1 MKKKEKN
8 TTDKLY
14 AKLLIF
20 AEELHMGNKRRIR
33 NGFISLAV
41 MPVILVIIRLLTES
55 SRVVFLILWII
66 SMFVAAAF
74 LIFVAFV
81 DRQLQDTLN
90 ELSQTEKQE
99 FDSLL
104 AINGRSIAKPRTKPA
119 EKALVKVEQPPEP
132 SKPEAKPIEK
142 AIEKAVEKP
151 VAQAVEKAVEQVV
164 EKAVEQVVEKA
175 VAQAVEKAVAQAVE
189 KAVAQVTG
197 QTAAAAQKQAAEN
210 TPVQADGKADEK

>member
-1 MKKKEKN
+1 MKKKSN
-8 TTDKLY
+8 TDKLY

-41 MPVILVIIRLLTES
+41 LPVLLIIIRLLTDS
-55 SRVVFLILWII
+55 SRVVFLLIWILT
-66 SMFVAAAF
+66 MFVAAAF
-74 LIFVAFV
+74 LIFVAYV

-90 ELSQTEKQE
+90 ELSESEKKE
-99 FDSLL
+99 FDNLL
-104 AINGRSIAKPRTKPA
+104 EIRGKSVAKPRRKPA
-119 EKALVKVEQPPEP
+119 EKELVKVEQAPEP
-132 SKPEAKPIEK
+132 TKPEAKPIEK

-151 VAQAVEKAVEQVV
+151 VASAV

-197 QTAAAAQKQAAEN
+197 QAAAAAEQAEGNAPE
-210 TPVQADGKADEK
+210 QADGKADEK

>member
-1 MKKKEKN
+1 MARKSN
-8 TTDKLY
+8 TDKLY

-41 MPVILVIIRLLTES
+41 LPVLLIIIRLLTDS
-55 SRVVFLILWII
+55 SRVVFLLIWILT
-66 SMFVAAAF
+66 MFVAAAF
-74 LIFVAFV
+74 LIFVAYI

-90 ELSQTEKQE
+90 ELAESEKKE

-104 AINGRSIAKPRTKPA
+104 EIRGRSVAKPRRKPA
-119 EKALVKVEQPPEP
+119 EKAVEKAVEKVEQPKPEEKPEP
-132 SKPEAKPIEK
+132 KPIEK

-151 VAQAVEKAVEQVV
+151 VASAV

-189 KAVAQVTG
+189 KAVAQATG
-197 QTAAAAQKQAAEN
+197 QAQQATEKTEEN
-210 TPVQADGKADEK
+210 APEQADGKADEK

>member
-1 MKKKEKN
+1 MKKKSN
-8 TTDKLY
+8 TDKLY

-41 MPVILVIIRLLTES
+41 LPVLLIIIRLLTDS
-55 SRVVFLILWII
+55 SRVVFLIIWILT
-66 SMFVAAAF
+66 MFVAAAF
-74 LIFVAFV
+74 LIFVAYV

-90 ELSQTEKQE
+90 ELSESEKKE

-104 AINGRSIAKPRTKPA
+104 EIRGKSVAKPRIKPA
-119 EKALVKVEQPPEP
+119 EKALVKVENPPEP
-132 SKPEAKPIEK
+132 AKPEPAKPETKPIEK

-151 VAQAVEKAVEQVV
+151 VASAV

-189 KAVAQVTG
+189 KAVAQVTN
-197 QTAAAAQKQAAEN
+197 QAAAAAQQAAEN
-210 TPVQADGKADEK
+210 APEQADGKADEK

>member
-41 MPVILVIIRLLTES
+41 MPIILIIVRLLTDS

-66 SMFVAAAF
+66 SMFIAAAF

-90 ELSQTEKQE
+90 ELSQTEKKE
-99 FDSLL
+99 FDSLI
-104 AINGRSIAKPRTKPA
+104 AIRGKSVAKPRIKPA
-119 EKALVKVEQPPEP
+119 EKALVKVEQPSEPEKPEP
-132 SKPEAKPIEK
+132 KPIEK

-151 VAQAVEKAVEQVV
+151 VAQAV

-197 QTAAAAQKQAAEN
+197 QTSENAPAQAE
-210 TPVQADGKADEK
+210 GKADEK

>member
-41 MPVILVIIRLLTES
+41 MPVILIIVRLLTDS

-66 SMFVAAAF
+66 SMFIAAAF

-90 ELSQTEKQE
+90 ELSQTEKKE
-99 FDSLL
+99 FDSLI
-104 AINGRSIAKPRTKPA
+104 AIRGKSVAKPRIKPA
-119 EKALVKVEQPPEP
+119 EKALVKVEQQPEQ
-132 SKPEAKPIEK
+132 SKEAKPIEK

-151 VAQAVEKAVEQVV
+151 VAQAV

-197 QTAAAAQKQAAEN
+197 QAVEN
-210 TPVQADGKADEK
+210 APAQADGKADEK

>member
-1 MKKKEKN
+1 MKRKSN
-8 TTDKLY
+8 TDKLY

-41 MPVILVIIRLLTES
+41 LPVLLIIIRLLTDS
-55 SRVVFLILWII
+55 SRVVFLLIWILT
-66 SMFVAAAF
+66 MFVAAAF

-90 ELSQTEKQE
+90 ELSESEKKE
-99 FDSLL
+99 FDNLL
-104 AINGRSIAKPRTKPA
+104 EIRGKSVAKPRRKPA
-119 EKALVKVEQPPEP
+119 EKALVKVEQLPEP
-132 SKPEAKPIEK
+132 KPEEKPEAKPIEK

-151 VAQAVEKAVEQVV
+151 VASAV

-189 KAVAQVTG
+189 KAVAQVTS
-197 QTAAAAQKQAAEN
+197 QAAAAAQQAAEN
-210 TPVQADGKADEK
+210 APEQADGKADEK

>member
-1 MKKKEKN
+1 MARKSN
-8 TTDKLY
+8 TDKLY

-41 MPVILVIIRLLTES
+41 LPVLLIIIRLLTDS
-55 SRVVFLILWII
+55 SRVVFLLIWILT
-66 SMFVAAAF
+66 MFVAAAF
-74 LIFVAFV
+74 LIFVAYV

-90 ELSQTEKQE
+90 ELAESEKKE

-104 AINGRSIAKPRTKPA
+104 EIRGRSVAKPRRKPA
-119 EKALVKVEQPPEP
+119 EKVEQPKPEEKPEP
-132 SKPEAKPIEK
+132 KPIEK

-151 VAQAVEKAVEQVV
+151 VASAV

-189 KAVAQVTG
+189 KAVAQATG
-197 QTAAAAQKQAAEN
+197 QAQQATEKTEEN
-210 TPVQADGKADEK
+210 APEQADGKADEK

>member
-1 MKKKEKN
+1 MARKSN
-8 TTDKLY
+8 TDKLY

-41 MPVILVIIRLLTES
+41 LPVLLIIIRLLTDS
-55 SRVVFLILWII
+55 SRVVFLLIWILT
-66 SMFVAAAF
+66 MFVAAAF
-74 LIFVAFV
+74 LIFVAYV

-90 ELSQTEKQE
+90 ELAESEKKE

-104 AINGRSIAKPRTKPA
+104 EIRGRSVAKPRRKPA
-119 EKALVKVEQPPEP
+119 EKAVEKVEQP
-132 SKPEAKPIEK
+132 KPEEKP
-142 AIEKAVEKP
+142 VEKP
-151 VAQAVEKAVEQVV
+151 VASAV

-189 KAVAQVTG
+189 KAVAQATG
-197 QTAAAAQKQAAEN
+197 QAQQATEKTEEN
-210 TPVQADGKADEK
+210 APEQADGKADEK

>member
-1 MKKKEKN
+1 MKKKSN
-8 TTDKLY
+8 TDKLY

-41 MPVILVIIRLLTES
+41 LPVLLIIIRLLTDS
-55 SRVVFLILWII
+55 SRVVFLLIWIL

-74 LIFVAFV
+74 LIFVAYV

-90 ELSQTEKQE
+90 ELSESEKKE

-104 AINGRSIAKPRTKPA
+104 EIRGKSVAKPRIKPA
-119 EKALVKVEQPPEP
+119 EKTLVKVENPPEP
-132 SKPEAKPIEK
+132 AKPEAKPIEK

-151 VAQAVEKAVEQVV
+151 VASAV

-189 KAVAQVTG
+189 KAVAQVTN
-197 QTAAAAQKQAAEN
+197 QAAAAVQQAAEN
-210 TPVQADGKADEK
+210 APEQADGKADEK

>member
-1 MKKKEKN
+1 MARKSN
-8 TTDKLY
+8 TDKLY

-41 MPVILVIIRLLTES
+41 LPVLLIIIRLLTDS
-55 SRVVFLILWII
+55 SRVVFLLIWILT
-66 SMFVAAAF
+66 MFVAAAF
-74 LIFVAFV
+74 LIFVAYV

-90 ELSQTEKQE
+90 ELAESEKKE

-104 AINGRSIAKPRTKPA
+104 EIRGRSVAKPRRKPA
-119 EKALVKVEQPPEP
+119 EKAVEKAVEKVEQPKPEEKPEP
-132 SKPEAKPIEK
+132 KPIEK

-151 VAQAVEKAVEQVV
+151 VASAV

-197 QTAAAAQKQAAEN
+197 QAQQAAEKTEEN
-210 TPVQADGKADEK
+210 APEQADGKADEK

>member
-1 MKKKEKN
+1 MARKSN
-8 TTDKLY
+8 TDKLY

-41 MPVILVIIRLLTES
+41 LPVLLIIIRLLTDS
-55 SRVVFLILWII
+55 SRVVFLIIWILT
-66 SMFVAAAF
+66 MFVAAAF
-74 LIFVAFV
+74 LIFVAYV

-90 ELSQTEKQE
+90 ALAESEKKE

-104 AINGRSIAKPRTKPA
+104 EIRGRSVAKPRRKPA
-119 EKALVKVEQPPEP
+119 EKAVVKVEQQKPEEKPEP
-132 SKPEAKPIEK
+132 KPIEK

-151 VAQAVEKAVEQVV
+151 VASAV

-189 KAVAQVTG
+189 KAVAQATG
-197 QTAAAAQKQAAEN
+197 QAQQATEKTEEN
-210 TPVQADGKADEK
+210 APEQADGKADEK

>member
-1 MKKKEKN
+1 MKRKSN
-8 TTDKLY
+8 TDKLY

-41 MPVILVIIRLLTES
+41 LPVLLIIIRLLTDS
-55 SRVVFLILWII
+55 SRVVFLLIWILT
-66 SMFVAAAF
+66 MFVAASF
-74 LIFVAFV
+74 LIFVAYV

-90 ELSQTEKQE
+90 ELSESEKKE

-104 AINGRSIAKPRTKPA
+104 EIRGRSVAKPRVRPA
-119 EKALVKVEQPPEP
+119 EKAPVTVGQPKPEEKPEP
-132 SKPEAKPIEK
+132 KPIEK

-151 VAQAVEKAVEQVV
+151 VASAVEKAVEQVV
-164 EKAVEQVVEKA
+164 EA

-189 KAVAQVTG
+189 KAVAQ
-197 QTAAAAQKQAAEN
+197 AAAKTAEKAPEQAAEIAPEQ
-210 TPVQADGKADEK
+210 TDGKADEK

>member
-1 MKKKEKN
+1 MKKKSN
-8 TTDKLY
+8 TDKLY

-41 MPVILVIIRLLTES
+41 LPVLLIIIRLLTDS
-55 SRVVFLILWII
+55 SRVVFLLIWILT
-66 SMFVAAAF
+66 MFVAAAF
-74 LIFVAFV
+74 LIFVAYV

-90 ELSQTEKQE
+90 ELSESEKKE
-99 FDSLL
+99 SDNLL
-104 AINGRSIAKPRTKPA
+104 EIRGKSVAKPRRKPA
-119 EKALVKVEQPPEP
+119 EKALVKVEQAPEP
-132 SKPEAKPIEK
+132 AKPEAKPIEK
-142 AIEKAVEKP
+142 AIEKAVEK
-151 VAQAVEKAVEQVV
+151 AVEKPVASAV

-197 QTAAAAQKQAAEN
+197 QAAAATQQAVEN
-210 TPVQADGKADEK
+210 APEQADGKADEK

>member
-1 MKKKEKN
+1 MKKKSN
-8 TTDKLY
+8 TDKLY

-41 MPVILVIIRLLTES
+41 LPVLLIIIRLLTDS
-55 SRVVFLILWII
+55 SRVVFLLIWILT
-66 SMFVAAAF
+66 MFVAAAF
-74 LIFVAFV
+74 LIFVAYV

-90 ELSQTEKQE
+90 ELSESEKKE
-99 FDSLL
+99 FDNLL
-104 AINGRSIAKPRTKPA
+104 EIRGKSVAKPRRRPA
-119 EKALVKVEQPPEP
+119 EKELVKVEQAPEP
-132 SKPEAKPIEK
+132 AKPEAKPIEK

-151 VAQAVEKAVEQVV
+151 
-164 EKAVEQVVEKA
+164 VEQVVEKA

-197 QTAAAAQKQAAEN
+197 QAATAAQQAVEN
-210 TPVQADGKADEK
+210 APEQADGKADEK

>member
-1 MKKKEKN
+1 MKKKNKN

-41 MPVILVIIRLLTES
+41 MPVILIIVRLLTDS

-66 SMFVAAAF
+66 SMFIAAAF

-104 AINGRSIAKPRTKPA
+104 EIRGKSVAKPRIKPA
-119 EKALVKVEQPPEP
+119 EKALAKVEQPPEP
-132 SKPEAKPIEK
+132 VKPEAKPIEK

-164 EKAVEQVVEKA
+164 EKAV
-175 VAQAVEKAVAQAVE
+175 AQAVEKAVAQAVE
-189 KAVAQVTG
+189 KAVAQATG
-197 QTAAAAQKQAAEN
+197 QTAAPAAQQAVEN
-210 TPVQADGKADEK
+210 APVQADGKADEK

>member
-1 MKKKEKN
+1 MARKSN
-8 TTDKLY
+8 TDKLY

-41 MPVILVIIRLLTES
+41 LPVLLIIIRLLTDS
-55 SRVVFLILWII
+55 SRVVFLLIWILT
-66 SMFVAAAF
+66 MFGAA
-74 LIFVAFV
+74 
-81 DRQLQDTLN
+81 DTLN
-90 ELSQTEKQE
+90 ELAESEKKE

-104 AINGRSIAKPRTKPA
+104 EIRGRSVAKPRRKPA
-119 EKALVKVEQPPEP
+119 EKAVVKVEQPKPEGKPEP
-132 SKPEAKPIEK
+132 KPIEK

-151 VAQAVEKAVEQVV
+151 VASAV

-189 KAVAQVTG
+189 KAVAQATG
-197 QTAAAAQKQAAEN
+197 QAQQVTEKTEEN
-210 TPVQADGKADEK
+210 APEQADGKADEK

>member
-1 MKKKEKN
+1 MKKKSN
-8 TTDKLY
+8 TDKLY

-41 MPVILVIIRLLTES
+41 LPVLLIIIRLLTDS
-55 SRVVFLILWII
+55 SRVVFLLIWILT
-66 SMFVAAAF
+66 MFVAAAF
-74 LIFVAFV
+74 LIFVAYV

-90 ELSQTEKQE
+90 ELSESEKKE
-99 FDSLL
+99 FDNLL
-104 AINGRSIAKPRTKPA
+104 EIRGKSVAKPRRKPA
-119 EKALVKVEQPPEP
+119 EKALVNVEQAPEP
-132 SKPEAKPIEK
+132 AKPEAKPIEK

-151 VAQAVEKAVEQVV
+151 VASAV

-197 QTAAAAQKQAAEN
+197 QAAAAAQQAVEN
-210 TPVQADGKADEK
+210 APEQADGKADEK

>member
-1 MKKKEKN
+1 MAKKSN
-8 TTDKLY
+8 TDKLY

-41 MPVILVIIRLLTES
+41 LPVLLIIIRLLTDS
-55 SRVVFLILWII
+55 SRVVFLLIWILT
-66 SMFVAAAF
+66 MFVAAAF
-74 LIFVAFV
+74 LIFVAYV

-90 ELSQTEKQE
+90 ELAESEKKE
-99 FDSLL
+99 FDSLI
-104 AINGRSIAKPRTKPA
+104 AIRGKSVAKPRIRPA
-119 EKALVKVEQPPEP
+119 ETALVKVDNPQPTEP
-132 SKPEAKPIEK
+132 KPEAKPIEK

-151 VAQAVEKAVEQVV
+151 VEKAVERAVEQVV
-164 EKAVEQVVEKA
+164 EKV

-197 QTAAAAQKQAAEN
+197 QAAAAAPQVTEQAEEN
-210 TPVQADGKADEK
+210 APEQADGKADEK

>member
-1 MKKKEKN
+1 MARKSN
-8 TTDKLY
+8 TDKLY

-41 MPVILVIIRLLTES
+41 LPVLLIIIRLLTDS
-55 SRVVFLILWII
+55 SRVVFLLIWILT
-66 SMFVAAAF
+66 MFVASAF
-74 LIFVAFV
+74 LIFVAYI

-90 ELSQTEKQE
+90 ELAESEKKE

-104 AINGRSIAKPRTKPA
+104 EIRGRSVAKPRRKPA
-119 EKALVKVEQPPEP
+119 EKAVVKVEQPKPEEKPEP
-132 SKPEAKPIEK
+132 KPIEK

-151 VAQAVEKAVEQVV
+151 VASA
-164 EKAVEQVVEKA
+164 VEKA

-189 KAVAQVTG
+189 KAVAQATG
-197 QTAAAAQKQAAEN
+197 QAQQATEKTEEN
-210 TPVQADGKADEK
+210 APEQADGKADEK

>member
-1 MKKKEKN
+1 MKRKSN
-8 TTDKLY
+8 TDKLY

-33 NGFISLAV
+33 NGFISLV
-41 MPVILVIIRLLTES
+41 VLPVLLIIIRLLTDS
-55 SRVVFLILWII
+55 SRVVFLLIWILT
-66 SMFVAAAF
+66 MFVAAAF

-90 ELSQTEKQE
+90 ELSESEKKE
-99 FDSLL
+99 FDNLL
-104 AINGRSIAKPRTKPA
+104 EIRGKSVAKPRRKPA
-119 EKALVKVEQPPEP
+119 ETALVKVEQPPEP
-132 SKPEAKPIEK
+132 KPEQKPIEK

-151 VAQAVEKAVEQVV
+151 VASAV

-197 QTAAAAQKQAAEN
+197 QAAAAAQQATEQAVEN
-210 TPVQADGKADEK
+210 APEQADGKADEK

>member
-1 MKKKEKN
+1 MPRKSN
-8 TTDKLY
+8 TDKLY

-41 MPVILVIIRLLTES
+41 LPVLLIIVRLLTDS
-55 SRVVFLILWII
+55 SRVVFLLIWIFT
-66 SMFVAAAF
+66 MFVAAAF
-74 LIFVAFV
+74 LIFVAYV

-90 ELSQTEKQE
+90 ELSESEKKE

-104 AINGRSIAKPRTKPA
+104 EIRGKSVAKPRIKPA
-119 EKALVKVEQPPEP
+119 EKALVNVEQQPEV
-132 SKPEAKPIEK
+132 KPEAKPIEK
-142 AIEKAVEKP
+142 AIERAVEKP
-151 VAQAVEKAVEQVV
+151 VTQAV

-189 KAVAQVTG
+189 KAVAQVAG
-197 QTAAAAQKQAAEN
+197 QAAAPAAQQETEQAAEN
-210 TPVQADGKADEK
+210 APAQADGKADEK

>member
-1 MKKKEKN
+1 MKKKSN
-8 TTDKLY
+8 TDKLY

-41 MPVILVIIRLLTES
+41 LPVLLIIIRLLTDS
-55 SRVVFLILWII
+55 SRVVFLLIWILT
-66 SMFVAAAF
+66 MFVAAAF
-74 LIFVAFV
+74 LIFVAYV

-90 ELSQTEKQE
+90 ELSESEKKE
-99 FDSLL
+99 FDNLL
-104 AINGRSIAKPRTKPA
+104 EIRGKSVAKPRRKPA
-119 EKALVKVEQPPEP
+119 EKELVKVEPAPEP
-132 SKPEAKPIEK
+132 AKPEAKPIEK

-151 VAQAVEKAVEQVV
+151 VASAV

-197 QTAAAAQKQAAEN
+197 QAAATAQQAVEN
-210 TPVQADGKADEK
+210 APEQADGKADEK

>member
-1 MKKKEKN
+1 MKRKSN
-8 TTDKLY
+8 TDKLY

-41 MPVILVIIRLLTES
+41 LPVLLIIIRLLTDS
-55 SRVVFLILWII
+55 SRVVFLIIWILT
-66 SMFVAAAF
+66 MFVAAAF
-74 LIFVAFV
+74 LIFVAYV

-90 ELSQTEKQE
+90 ELSESEKKE

-104 AINGRSIAKPRTKPA
+104 EIRGRSVAKPRIKPA
-119 EKALVKVEQPPEP
+119 EKALTMVEQKSEEKPEE
-132 SKPEAKPIEK
+132 KPEARPIEK

-164 EKAVEQVVEKA
+164 EKAVAQAVEKAIAQVVEKA
-175 VAQAVEKAVAQAVE
+175 VAQAV
-189 KAVAQVTG
+189 G
-197 QTAAAAQKQAAEN
+197 QTPAAPDGQVPE
-210 TPVQADGKADEK
+210 QADGKADEK

>member
-1 MKKKEKN
+1 MKRKSN
-8 TTDKLY
+8 TDKLY

-41 MPVILVIIRLLTES
+41 LPVLLIIIRLLTDS
-55 SRVVFLILWII
+55 SRVVFLLIWILT
-66 SMFVAAAF
+66 MFVAAAF
-74 LIFVAFV
+74 LIFVAYV

-90 ELSQTEKQE
+90 ELSESEKKE

-104 AINGRSIAKPRTKPA
+104 EIRGRSVAKPRVKPA
-119 EKALVKVEQPPEP
+119 EKALVKVEQPPEE
-132 SKPEAKPIEK
+132 KPEPKPIEK

-151 VAQAVEKAVEQVV
+151 VASAV

-189 KAVAQVTG
+189 KAVAQVAG
-197 QTAAAAQKQAAEN
+197 QAAAPTAQQAAEIAPEQ
-210 TPVQADGKADEK
+210 TDGKADEK

>member
-1 MKKKEKN
+1 MARKSN
-8 TTDKLY
+8 TDKLY

-41 MPVILVIIRLLTES
+41 LPVLLIIIRLLTDS
-55 SRVVFLILWII
+55 SRVVFLLIWILT
-66 SMFVAAAF
+66 MFVAAAF
-74 LIFVAFV
+74 LIFVAYV

-90 ELSQTEKQE
+90 ELAESEKKE

-104 AINGRSIAKPRTKPA
+104 EIRGRSVAKPRRKPA
-119 EKALVKVEQPPEP
+119 
-132 SKPEAKPIEK
+132 
-142 AIEKAVEKP
+142 EKAVEKP
-151 VAQAVEKAVEQVV
+151 VASAV

-189 KAVAQVTG
+189 KAVAQATG
-197 QTAAAAQKQAAEN
+197 QAQQATEKTEEN
-210 TPVQADGKADEK
+210 APEQADGKADEK

>member
-1 MKKKEKN
+1 MKKKSN
-8 TTDKLY
+8 TDKLY

-41 MPVILVIIRLLTES
+41 LPVLLIIIRLLTDS
-55 SRVVFLILWII
+55 SRVVFLIIWILT
-66 SMFVAAAF
+66 MFVAAAF
-74 LIFVAFV
+74 LIFVAYV

-90 ELSQTEKQE
+90 ELSESEKKE

-104 AINGRSIAKPRTKPA
+104 EIRGKSVAKPRIKPA
-119 EKALVKVEQPPEP
+119 EKAPVKVENPPEP
-132 SKPEAKPIEK
+132 AKPEAKPIEK

-151 VAQAVEKAVEQVV
+151 VASAV

-189 KAVAQVTG
+189 KAVAQVTN
-197 QTAAAAQKQAAEN
+197 QAAAAAQQAAEN
-210 TPVQADGKADEK
+210 APEQADGKADEK

>member
-1 MKKKEKN
+1 MKKKN

-41 MPVILVIIRLLTES
+41 MPVILIIVRLLTDS
-55 SRVVFLILWII
+55 SRVVFLILWIV

-104 AINGRSIAKPRTKPA
+104 AINGRSVAKPRTKPA

-164 EKAVEQVVEKA
+164 EKAV
-175 VAQAVEKAVAQAVE
+175 AQAVEKAVAQAVE

-197 QTAAAAQKQAAEN
+197 QTAAAAQKQTAEN
-210 TPVQADGKADEK
+210 APVQADGKADEK

>member
-41 MPVILVIIRLLTES
+41 MPVILIIVRLLTDS

-66 SMFVAAAF
+66 SMFIAAAF

-90 ELSQTEKQE
+90 ELSQTEKKE
-99 FDSLL
+99 FDSLI
-104 AINGRSIAKPRTKPA
+104 AIRGKSVAKPRIKPA
-119 EKALVKVEQPPEP
+119 EKALVKVEQQPEQ
-132 SKPEAKPIEK
+132 SKEAKPIEK

-151 VAQAVEKAVEQVV
+151 VAQAVER
-164 EKAVEQVVEKA
+164 AVEQVVEKA
-175 VAQAVEKAVAQAVE
+175 VAQAVERAVAQAVE

-197 QTAAAAQKQAAEN
+197 QASEN
-210 TPVQADGKADEK
+210 APAQADGKADEK

>member
-1 MKKKEKN
+1 MARKSN
-8 TTDKLY
+8 TDKLY

-41 MPVILVIIRLLTES
+41 LPVLLIIIRLLTDS
-55 SRVVFLILWII
+55 SRVVFLLIWILT
-66 SMFVAAAF
+66 MFVAASF
-74 LIFVAFV
+74 LIFVAYV

-90 ELSQTEKQE
+90 ELSESEKKE

-104 AINGRSIAKPRTKPA
+104 EIRGRSVAKPRVRPA
-119 EKALVKVEQPPEP
+119 EKAPVTVGQPKPEEKPEP
-132 SKPEAKPIEK
+132 KPIEK

-151 VAQAVEKAVEQVV
+151 VASAV

-189 KAVAQVTG
+189 KAVAQAIEKTDDK
-197 QTAAAAQKQAAEN
+197 ALEQAAEIAPEQ
-210 TPVQADGKADEK
+210 TDGKADEK